1 MSLDPACHAE
11 CLELIRVAIAEAFRT
26 TAHEITAVLKE
37 VCTEGQA
44 DLSAIWRDLTAT
56 ERQQFQTLL
65 APSVIAREADQK
77 NPRGSRL
84 QFPRRGCGHRER
96 VERCDRRWLFLQQ
109 PMFMRLLAK
118 PNLPGSSGLPNEPGV
133 RLERSSYQKN

>member
-11 CLELIRVAIAEAFRT
+11 CLEFIRVAIAEAFRT

-37 VCTEGQA
+37 VCTEGHA

-65 APSVIAREADQK
+65 APSVIARDASPQ
-77 NPRGSRL
+77 NPRGARL
-84 QFPRRGCGHRER
+84 QLTRSGLRHRER
-96 VERCDRRWLFLQQ
+96 VERGVRRWLFLQQ

-133 RLERSSYQKN
+133 RLERSRHQKN

>member
-11 CLELIRVAIAEAFRT
+11 CLEFIRVAIAEAFRT

-37 VCTEGQA
+37 VCTEDHA

-77 NPRGSRL
+77 NPRGARL

-96 VERCDRRWLFLQQ
+96 VERCVRRWLFLQQ

-118 PNLPGSSGLPNEPGV
+118 PNLPGSSGLPKEPGV
-133 RLERSSYQKN
+133 RLL

>member
-11 CLELIRVAIAEAFRT
+11 CLEFIRVAIAEASST
-26 TAHEITAVLKE
+26 TAHEIAAVLKE
-37 VCTEGQA
+37 VCTEGHA

-65 APSVIAREADQK
+65 APSVIARDASPQ
-77 NPRGSRL
+77 NPRGARL
-84 QFPRRGCGHRER
+84 QLTRSGLRHRER
-96 VERCDRRWLFLQQ
+96 VERGVRRWLFLQQ

-118 PNLPGSSGLPNEPGV
+118 PNLPGSSGLPNEPGD
-133 RLERSSYQKN
+133 RLL